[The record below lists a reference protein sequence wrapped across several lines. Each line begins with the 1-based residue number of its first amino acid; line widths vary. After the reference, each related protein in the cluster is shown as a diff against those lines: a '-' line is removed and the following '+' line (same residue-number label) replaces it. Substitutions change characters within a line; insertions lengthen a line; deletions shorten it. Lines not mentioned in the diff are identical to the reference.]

1 MSTHNT
7 RSDARWRAYVVID
20 AHTHTRLVLIM
31 TPHAPL
37 TLYAEATPLS
47 FCNRRVPEREL
58 PVEGGLHLPVLGLP
72 GQLGDGVAQL
82 GLIGDENHA
91 VMARERG
98 RERGREGGRG

>member
-1 MSTHNT
+1 M
-7 RSDARWRAYVVID
+7 VID

-82 GLIGDENHA
+82 DAGHA
-91 VMARERG
+91 
-98 RERGREGGRG
+98 EGGRPRWAASRRRSRRPRSGRRRLG

>member
-1 MSTHNT
+1 M
-7 RSDARWRAYVVID
+7 RDGRLMVID

-82 GLIGDENHA
+82 DAGHA
-91 VMARERG
+91 
-98 RERGREGGRG
+98 EGGPSALGSLSTKKPPAS